1 MELPGRDHLMW
12 AGDADAILD
21 EIEAFLTGVRRGPD
35 PNRVLVTLLFTDV
48 VGSTDLA
55 ARLGDERWKDVLE
68 RHHGLLAAAVERF
81 RGREVDRAGDGILA
95 TFDGPARA
103 VRCATEAVRRVRE
116 DLGIELRAGV
126 HTGEV
131 ELVGPAVR
139 GLAVH
144 LAARIAALA
153 GPGEVL
159 ASSTVRDLVVG
170 SGIVFADRGEH
181 ELKGV
186 PGRWR
191 LFAAEAGSR

>member
-1 MELPGRDHLMW
+1 
-12 AGDADAILD
+12 
-21 EIEAFLTGVRRGPD
+21 
-35 PNRVLVTLLFTDV
+35 
-48 VGSTDLA
+48 
-55 ARLGDERWKDVLE
+55 
-68 RHHGLLAAAVERF
+68 
-81 RGREVDRAGDGILA
+81 
-95 TFDGPARA
+95 
-103 VRCATEAVRRVRE
+103 VRRVRE

-144 LAARIAALA
+144 LAARITALA

-170 SGIVFADRGEH
+170 SGLAFGDRGEH
-181 ELKGV
+181 ELEGI

-191 LFAAEAGSR
+191 LFAAEAGSRGTGVRRCVCAGPPSGRLRGV